1 MWIAVFVTCPQ
12 GKTSKQMP
20 KCKASVPQV
29 NRGQAVMGA
38 QKVLKETMSSSHSY
52 SLPKAKSQILSKFL
66 SSGFRFTELVK
77 RVDVVQ

>member
-1 MWIAVFVTCPQ
+1 
-12 GKTSKQMP
+12 
-20 KCKASVPQV
+20 
-29 NRGQAVMGA
+29 MGA

-66 SSGFRFTELVK
+66 SSGFRFKELVK